1 MSFLHINSNGAGEQ
15 QVEIPSAI
23 PSLSLPP
30 ALQAKLGKSQLLLP
44 SLIGLIKDTG
54 FTQRTSLIASF
65 AFMSLCS
72 HQRPPRWLRASARV
86 ERRLFPAAVCSVRAV
101 PGGGAARTRGCVG
114 RGFDCHRE
122 NVGHRRRET
131 LAVTSLEGA
140 VPIGAEGRR
149 CPEGGARLAAA
160 GGGFSSSLCSVN
172 SAGGQRRR
180 PYVTGPGPAPVP
192 APAQSSG
199 FIMLR
204 AFRHTNGKFGRHH
217 LQSRDHHKSVL
228 AIRREDVNVWE
239 RRAPLAPKHVKEL
252 THLGY
257 KVLVQ
262 PSNRRAI
269 HEKEIRL
276 IDYEKM
282 VDHRGVRVVAF
293 GKWAGVAGMI
303 NILHGMGLRFLALG
317 HHTPFMH
324 IGMAHNYRNSNQ
336 AVQAVRDAGY
346 EISLGLMP
354 KSLGPLT
361 FVFTGTGNV
370 SKGAQ
375 EMFNALPCEFV
386 EPHELKEVSKSGDLR
401 KVYGTVLSR
410 HHHLVRKSDGVY
422 DPAEYE
428 KHPELYTSRFNSDI
442 APYTTCLING
452 IYWEQDTPRL
462 LSRQDAQRLLAPNKS
477 PSLATE
483 GCPELP
489 HKLLAICDIS
499 ADTGGSIEF
508 MTECTTINN
517 PFCIY
522 DADQHIIHD
531 SVEGSGILMC
541 SIDNL
546 PAQLPIES
554 TEYFGDMLFPYIEEM
569 LLSEGSEPLESQNYS
584 PVVRDAVIASNGS
597 LTPKYKYIQKLR
609 ESREYAQS
617 LTMDKKK
624 KVLLLGSG
632 YVSGPV
638 IEYLTRDPNIQI
650 TAASFMKEQ
659 LEQLTKKHS
668 NVTSVIM
675 DVIKHE
681 DKLSTLVKK
690 HDLVISL
697 LPYSAHPLVAK
708 KCIDSKVNLVTASY
722 LTPAMKELQESV
734 EAAGITVI
742 SEMGLDPGLDHML
755 AMECIDKA
763 KEVGA
768 TVVSYTSFCGGL
780 PAPEYSD
787 NPLRYKFSWSPQGVL
802 LNTVQPAVYLQN
814 GEVINIP
821 AGGALLDSVIPMD
834 FFPGLN
840 LEGFPNRD
848 STKYAEPY
856 GIQSA
861 HTLLRGTLRYK
872 GYSKAMGGFV
882 KLGLVNSDPYPLV
895 SATAPSITWKGLMCQ
910 LLGLKPSVKSSSLKE
925 AVYNKLGKDNSQ
937 LEAVEWLGLLG
948 DEPVPIADSIVGALA
963 KHMERKLPFGAGE
976 RDMIV
981 MRNEIGLRHPSGH
994 FEDKLID
1001 LVVYGD
1007 DKGYSA
1013 MAKTVGYPTAIAAKM
1028 VLNGE
1033 IDAKGMVIPL
1043 TKNIYGPVLERIRSE
1058 GIVYRTQSVIRQ

>member
-1 MSFLHINSNGAGEQ
+1 
-15 QVEIPSAI
+15 
-23 PSLSLPP
+23 
-30 ALQAKLGKSQLLLP
+30 
-44 SLIGLIKDTG
+44 
-54 FTQRTSLIASF
+54 
-65 AFMSLCS
+65 
-72 HQRPPRWLRASARV
+72 
-86 ERRLFPAAVCSVRAV
+86 
-101 PGGGAARTRGCVG
+101 
-114 RGFDCHRE
+114 
-122 NVGHRRRET
+122 
-131 LAVTSLEGA
+131 
-140 VPIGAEGRR
+140 
-149 CPEGGARLAAA
+149 
-160 GGGFSSSLCSVN
+160 
-172 SAGGQRRR
+172 
-180 PYVTGPGPAPVP
+180 
-192 APAQSSG
+192 
-199 FIMLR
+199 
-204 AFRHTNGKFGRHH
+204 
-217 LQSRDHHKSVL
+217 
-228 AIRREDVNVWE
+228 
-239 RRAPLAPKHVKEL
+239 
-252 THLGY
+252 
-257 KVLVQ
+257 
-262 PSNRRAI
+262 
-269 HEKEIRL
+269 
-276 IDYEKM
+276 
-282 VDHRGVRVVAF
+282 
-293 GKWAGVAGMI
+293 MI
-303 NILHGMGLRFLALG
+303 NILHGLGLRFLALG

-324 IGMAHNYRNSNQ
+324 IGMAHNYRNSSQ

-354 KSLGPLT
+354 KSVGPLT

-386 EPHELKEVSKSGDLR
+386 EPHELKEVSRSGDLR

-410 HHHLVRKSDGVY
+410 HHHLVRKRDGLY
-422 DPAEYE
+422 DPVDYD
-428 KHPELYTSRFNSDI
+428 KHPELYTSRFNTDI

-452 IYWEQDTPRL
+452 IYWEQHTPRL
-462 LSRQDAQRLLAPNKS
+462 LSRQDAQNLLVPVRSAAG
-477 PSLATE
+477 ATE

-489 HKLLAICDIS
+489 HKFLAICDIS

-508 MTECTTINN
+508 MTECTTIDS
-517 PFCIY
+517 PFCMY

-541 SIDNL
+541 TIDNL
-546 PAQLPIES
+546 PAQLPIEA

-584 PVVRDAVIASNGS
+584 SVVRDAVIASNGS
-597 LTPKYKYIQKLR
+597 LTAKYEYIQKLR

-617 LTMDKKK
+617 LKMGNKKR
-624 KVLLLGSG
+624 VLLLGSG

-638 IEYLTRDPNIQI
+638 LEYLTRDSDVDI
-650 TAASFMKEQ
+650 TVASVMKEQ
-659 LEQLTKKHS
+659 LEQLMKKYR
-668 NVTSVIM
+668 NVTSVHM

-681 DKLSTLVKK
+681 EKLSSLVKK

-708 KCIDSKVNLVTASY
+708 KCIDNKVNLVTASY

-780 PAPEYSD
+780 PAPEHSD

-802 LNTVQPAVYLQN
+802 LNTVQSATYLKN
-814 GEVINIP
+814 GEIINIP
-821 AGGALLDSVIPMD
+821 AGGSLLDTVTPMD

-856 GIQSA
+856 GIQTA
-861 HTLLRGTLRYK
+861 HTLLRGTLRYR
-872 GYSKAMGGFV
+872 GYSKTMGGFV
-882 KLGLVNSDPYPLV
+882 KLGLINPDPYPSLN
-895 SATAPSITWKGLMCQ
+895 STTPPLTWKELMCK
-910 LLGLKPSVKSSSLKE
+910 LVGIKPPAEYHVLKE
-925 AVYNKLGKDNSQ
+925 AVFSKLEKDKSQ

-948 DEPVPIADSIVGALA
+948 DEPVPAADSIVGALA
-963 KHMERKLPFGAGE
+963 KHMEMKLPFGTGE

-994 FEDKLID
+994 LENKFID

-1007 DKGYSA
+1007 NKGYSA

-1028 VLNGE
+1028 VLDGE

-1043 TKNIYGPVLERIRSE
+1043 TKNVYGPILERVRAE
-1058 GIVYRTQSVIRQ
+1058 GIVYSTHSVIKQ